1 MKPPGIRMFDTK
13 ATRSVEIAYETFHQ
27 IVSLVPGG

>member
-13 ATRSVEIAYETFHQ
+13 AARSLVIGYET
-27 IVSLVPGG
+27 ISVSVNSVP